1 VKRFR
6 GTTYDI
12 SFRHEK
18 GKACNRVASVLV
30 DGAPHDPASP
40 LPLRPGATLR
50 VEVALQA

>member
-1 VKRFR
+1 MKCFR

-12 SFRHEK
+12 AFRHEP

-30 DGAPHDPASP
+30 DGAPHDPAAA

-50 VEVALQA
+50 VEVALA